1 MMERRLQSASPNL
14 TSSVQGI
21 TVLPMTTLTFKVR
34 DEEAALIRRLAKAN
48 GITVSEYLRQK
59 SLPPPQQ
66 KPRELVKCKYTGAM
80 IFKGMP
86 GDIPL
91 STESIKEMLADFP

>member
-1 MMERRLQSASPNL
+1 
-14 TSSVQGI
+14 
-21 TVLPMTTLTFKVR
+21 MTTLTFKVR
-34 DEEAALIRRLAKAN
+34 DEEAEIIRRQAKAA
-48 GITVSEYLRQK
+48 GISVSEFLRRKALPAAQK
-59 SLPPPQQ
+59 

-80 IFKGMP
+80 AFKGAP